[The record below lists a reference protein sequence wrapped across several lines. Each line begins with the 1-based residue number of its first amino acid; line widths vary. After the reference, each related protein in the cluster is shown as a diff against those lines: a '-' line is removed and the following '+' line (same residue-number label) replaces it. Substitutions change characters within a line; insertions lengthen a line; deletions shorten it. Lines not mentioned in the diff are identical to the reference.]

1 MNFLWWILLKIP
13 CAEGSLARSTTGGV
27 VSSMGLKNIALKDLW
42 QDPPRGRKRF
52 IRPLQCR
59 VYRVES

>member
-1 MNFLWWILLKIP
+1 
-13 CAEGSLARSTTGGV
+13 

-52 IRPLQCR
+52 IRPLQGR
-59 VYRVES
+59 AYRVES

>member
-1 MNFLWWILLKIP
+1 VSSMGLKNI
-13 CAEGSLARSTTGGV
+13 ALKGSLARSATGGA

-52 IRPLQCR
+52 IRPLQGR
-59 VYRVES
+59 AYRVES